1 MIIHITY
8 HVRFPDTGRGD
19 FMKKIEAIIRPEKFQ
34 SLRKALSK
42 AGVGGLTITEAA
54 GTGKQKGKEGLFRG
68 TAFQVQ
74 LLPKIKIEI
83 VVEEQKVEEIIKLI
97 ITHCNTGNIGD
108 GKIFVSPIEQTIR
121 IRTGE
126 KGKKSVL

>member
-1 MIIHITY
+1 MNYFFICNSFIK
-8 HVRFPDTGRGD
+8 RFIDNDSQFPV
-19 FMKKIEAIIRPEKFQ
+19 KY
-34 SLRKALSK
+34 
-42 AGVGGLTITEAA
+42 GGLTITEAA
-54 GTGKQKGKEGLFRG
+54 GTGKQKGKEGLFRD

-97 ITHCNTGNIGD
+97 NTHCNTGNIGD
-108 GKIFVSPIEQTIR
+108 RKIFVSPIEQTIR